1 MFCFFLFPKWLLL
14 TFSPYFLD
22 RQSPYNWNSPSL
34 FFLPSQNVWTLANR
48 FWQLFYFLK
57 KKFRS
62 TSLSG
67 QQETRVANLESRLQ
81 ELSETVGT
89 YDRLRQNDQMSM
101 QKLRDR
107 IAQLDLENQS
117 LQNVRRNDSLPGRLL
132 YCYTYEKWLFSIITY
147 LCRFSDNLWLFCKDH
162 FSIYYIK
169 SFNLATLCDLVTVFV
184 ETKSVT
190 KSRLHCICWS
200 RIQIKGMVTVR
211 KVL

>member
-1 MFCFFLFPKWLLL
+1 VAFSEYININKPILTFFFFPK
-14 TFSPYFLD
+14 YF
-22 RQSPYNWNSPSL
+22 QTIS
-34 FFLPSQNVWTLANR
+34 F
-48 FWQLFYFLK
+48 
-57 KKFRS
+57 FRS

-132 YCYTYEKWLFSIITY
+132 YCILQNNHFRSLFVSFITEY
-147 LCRFSDNLWLFCKDH
+147 R
-162 FSIYYIK
+162 
-169 SFNLATLCDLVTVFV
+169 
-184 ETKSVT
+184 
-190 KSRLHCICWS
+190 
-200 RIQIKGMVTVR
+200 
-211 KVL
+211 

>member
-1 MFCFFLFPKWLLL
+1 MRQFYNCRRFLRLFKVILTQRVGAKYRFKGFCFWIFKMILL

-57 KKFRS
+57 KNFRS

-147 LCRFSDNLWLFCKDH
+147 LCR
-162 FSIYYIK
+162 IK
-169 SFNLATLCDLVTVFV
+169 CNVDLVTTYDYFAKIIFQF
-184 ETKSVT
+184 TT
-190 KSRLHCICWS
+190 
-200 RIQIKGMVTVR
+200 
-211 KVL
+211 